1 MDLPKRKRNRM
12 EQYDYSL
19 CGAYFVT
26 ICIANRQPVLWADIN
41 DINRPFP
48 ERLSETGKIVDKAI
62 NDIPAHYP
70 DVCVDKYVIMPDHV
84 HILIRIDEN
93 DNYRGIIK
101 TTPNVGFPQENQK
114 NPQNVGE
121 RIALPQE
128 EPQNARDF
136 RKNGRAMRAP
146 TISTIIN
153 QMKGIVTKQIGFS
166 IWQKSFHDHV
176 IRNEHDYKE
185 ICRYIAENPQKYDIY
200 ISEII
205 TPKGQTT

>member
-1 MDLPKRKRNRM
+1 MDLPKRKRNRL
-12 EQYDYSL
+12 EEYDYSL

-48 ERLSETGKIVDKAI
+48 ERLSETGKIVAKAI
-62 NDIPAHYP
+62 NDIPAHYS

-93 DNYRGIIK
+93 DNQCRGGYY
-101 TTPNVGFPQENQK
+101 PPENNK
-114 NPQNVGE
+114 SMLYADGG
-121 RIALPQE
+121 RLIA
-128 EPQNARDF
+128 
-136 RKNGRAMRAP
+136 AP
-146 TISTIIN
+146 TLSVIIG
-153 QMKGIVTKQIGFS
+153 QMKRAVSKQIGFS

-185 ICRYIAENPQKYDIY
+185 ICRYIAENPQKYDID
-200 ISEII
+200 ISEIL
-205 TPKGQTT
+205 TPKGQKT